1 MLCPFNDLKKVL
13 VQSLVVYGVVV
24 LMVVCN
30 AVVYSVV
37 VLLVVREL
45 LAAITGSR
53 MGSSIG
59 FGAIFGKFSW
69 RRKMDKT
76 FSSCRK
82 RKSYLQC
89 FILKAQSV

>member
-1 MLCPFNDLKKVL
+1 M
-13 VQSLVVYGVVV
+13 
-24 LMVVCN
+24 
-30 AVVYSVV
+30 V

-69 RRKMDKT
+69 RRKMDDR
-76 FSSCRK
+76 FSMWQK
-82 RKSYLQC
+82 RKS
-89 FILKAQSV
+89 